1 VSPVQIPVA
10 ALSLLS
16 GIPADNPQ
24 GLPTG
29 GKWPLLQTIGVFVGL
44 PVGAMAVIVALVML
58 QSGTRRARGTSATA
72 VFTGPQAGSVDAA
85 ARSGTGPLTE
95 SGGASGMHREI
106 AQPDGGETAPSG
118 QGLQD
123 GGAGPGLQ
131 DGGAGPDPARPG
143 TPGAGAAGAGA
154 AGAGAAGAT
163 RLGSG
168 GSGARW

>member
-1 VSPVQIPVA
+1 MQIPAA

-95 SGGASGMHREI
+95 SGEPSGMHREV
-106 AQPDGGETAPSG
+106 AQPGSGGSAPSG
-118 QGLQD
+118 QGEQD
-123 GGAGPGLQ
+123 GGTGSDTAGS
-131 DGGAGPDPARPG
+131 G
-143 TPGAGAAGAGA
+143 TPGT
-154 AGAGAAGAT
+154 GAAGAT
-163 RLGSG
+163 RLGAG

>member
-1 VSPVQIPVA
+1 MSPVHIPAA

-29 GKWPLLQTIGVFVGL
+29 GKWPLLQTLGVFVGL
-44 PVGAMAVIVALVML
+44 PVGAMAAIVALVLL

-95 SGGASGMHREI
+95 SGEASGMHREV
-106 AQPDGGETAPSG
+106 AQPAGGGTAPSG
-118 QGLQD
+118 EGVQD
-123 GGAGPGLQ
+123 
-131 DGGAGPDPARPG
+131 DGAGPDPARPG
-143 TPGAGAAGAGA
+143 TPGADTP
-154 AGAGAAGAT
+154 GAGAAGAT